1 MTDEGNQHY
10 VAILYAFVA
19 IFLWSLSASI
29 ARFLRNDANYVG
41 FTIGIMTC
49 GAVVLGAWTWYDRG
63 SWRGELQETM
73 ADSPDVVRRFVLS
86 LTGFGVF
93 LMLYDLTFLY
103 AIQEGPSVPA
113 NIINYMWPIF
123 FPALGALV
131 FRRTDATFGWFEAGG
146 LSLAFGGTALIA
158 GSSLNIFAGGFRY
171 TFVIAFVAALSAGIY
186 LNFLTIAQNHVDST
200 PLIYFVGVVVAL
212 PLTLVSVAIFD
223 LEVVI
228 TVRSLPYV
236 VGYGFI
242 TFAFG
247 QVAWGKAISLGEDAL
262 ISSLAYLTPVLSTLF
277 LNLLVGA
284 PITERVAFAA
294 VLIVVAQVLLND
306 TFRHFSSVSGAAIA
320 VLITTLIVYVD
331 PNLFEN
337 AVFYQTIDDVVAT
350 IFAILT
356 GFMLNRVWQ
365 VNQKENEDLTQ
376 INFALNRIV
385 SLLEAEDDAI
395 PADAHEES
403 RDAIYRLMMAIIDLN
418 YAKQSRRVGSLVRR
432 VNEDVD
438 DCETTLQA
446 TLDGT
451 DSRAALDGHYRDL
464 RQHVTDWLMLN
475 QERVSREEITILALL
490 GVTTILLFVVNTDG
504 QFLPNLITIALSG
517 VIVFTV
523 LKVRDYNYNRTG
535 ATSKVL
541 LEQQIMD
548 RIDKP
553 LYFPKEEFAFD
564 PGLATVSD
572 SEQMVWFGEDIT
584 TADIEEAKTVDELQ
598 IQQYVRYGVFG
609 FVLMAIFTVLTL
621 LYFQNSGATI
631 AL

>member
-1 MTDEGNQHY
+1 MSADTNTYY

-41 FTIGIMTC
+41 FTVGIMTC
-49 GAVVLGAWTWYDRG
+49 GAVVLGAWTWYDRDN
-63 SWRGELQETM
+63 WRGDLRETV
-73 ADSPDVVRRFVLS
+73 ADSDDALPRFVAAL
-86 LTGFGVF
+86 LGFGVF

-113 NIINYMWPIF
+113 NIINYMWPIL

-131 FRRTDATFGWFEAGG
+131 FRRPGTKFGWFEAGA

-158 GSSLNIFAGGFRY
+158 GESLNVFAGGFRY
-171 TFVIAFVAALSAGIY
+171 TFAVAFVAALSAGIY
-186 LNFLTIAQNHVDST
+186 LNFLAIAQEHVDST

-212 PLTLVSVAIFD
+212 PLTLLSTAAFG
-223 LEVVI
+223 LEFTI

-277 LNLLVGA
+277 LNVLVDA
-284 PITERVAFAA
+284 PITETVAFAA

-306 TFRHFSSVSGAAIA
+306 TFRHFSSISGGAIT
-320 VLITTLIVYVD
+320 VLITTLIVYTD
-331 PNLFEN
+331 PALFEN
-337 AVFYQTIDDVVAT
+337 AAFYRTIDDVVAT

-376 INFALNRIV
+376 INFTLNRIV
-385 SLLEAEDDAI
+385 TLLNAEADAVDDDAVE
-395 PADAHEES
+395 ASH
-403 RDAIYRLMMAIIDLN
+403 DAIYQLMVAIIDLN
-418 YAKQSRRVGSLVRR
+418 YAKKSRRVGPLVRR
-432 VNEDVD
+432 VNDHLD
-438 DCETTLQA
+438 TCESTFHE

-451 DSRAALDGHYRDL
+451 ESERALEDHYTDL
-464 RQHVTDWLMLN
+464 REHVTDWLMLN
-475 QERVSREEITILALL
+475 QERVSREEITILGLL
-490 GVTTILLFVVNTDG
+490 GITTILLFVVNTDNR
-504 QFLPNLITIALSG
+504 FLPNLVTITLSG
-517 VIVFTV
+517 AIVFTV

-541 LEQQIMD
+541 IEQQIMD

-564 PGLATVSD
+564 PGLASVADDDRTIL
-572 SEQMVWFGEDIT
+572 FGDDVT
-584 TADIEEAKTVDELQ
+584 TSDIEEAKTVGELH

-609 FVLMAIFTVLTL
+609 FVSLAIVAVLVL
-621 LYFQNSGATI
+621 LYLRTSGVTV